1 MKAGL
6 ALVAKASEICVPFV
20 IRPSL
25 SQSLLEETM
34 LELLRGQG
42 WLSREVAD
50 VFGGSVLYLRLFAVP
65 QRLRAR
71 SGGLAQRD
79 LALDEMF

>member
-6 ALVAKASEICVPFV
+6 ALVAKASEICVPFE

-25 SQSLLEETM
+25 SQSWLEKTM

-50 VFGGSVLYLRLFAVP
+50 VFGGSLLYLRLLAVP
-65 QRLRAR
+65 RAR

-79 LALDEMF
+79 LALEEMF